1 MNFLWVPKWLSEV
14 ADGLMGSIVIG
25 IRTLSFSLA
34 TIIYRLIIDLYNFFE
49 KLCTAILLSNDLLGE
64 LSRRIGL
71 ILGLI
76 MFFNVVFAFV
86 KMMIDPDTLED
97 KEKGAV
103 AIIKKTLIV
112 IGLLG
117 ISNFAFNTLYSI
129 QRIVIKEHVISNLLL
144 PYQIQSDSLQS
155 FGNVLSEE
163 LMYSFYQIEDF
174 TDMGVDSETNS
185 AVVSCTNMV
194 NAFRNQ
200 IINQGKF
207 DLGNNCLNE
216 SVIAQVS
223 TGGSAGVEEQEVFIV
238 NYNWFLCIAVGAFVV
253 YLLFMYCLKVGVRM
267 IQLMVLEV
275 ISPMA
280 IVSYLSPKKDGMY
293 SKWTKIYFST
303 YIDVFIRVAIINFII
318 FLIAVVLAGDVEN
331 GFEFWNS
338 IGNPTELKEVTFY
351 KVVIILALLTFAKKA
366 PELMKELIPASA
378 SKLGFGA
385 SMKDIVGLQKGAKI
399 GGSIL
404 GGAVGGAAVGL
415 LAGRPLGAIGGAL
428 KGGFSGINGKGVA
441 STFNSAWKNQKD
453 ANKKIADVRANGGG
467 WFGYQLAKMQQGVGM
482 RTAHEV
488 DETNIAL
495 AQQKV
500 DMYNTASKEAESEA
514 LKNGSNYI
522 GYSNTAGKDLSL
534 SQLAKL
540 KDDQTIGALEQEK
553 YEKEYKQLLKSATMF
568 NLDYGLSAEGNAQ
581 VNFDSSG
588 DFVSLTGESGTV
600 YKTIDDVNNITNK
613 DAEIG
618 TSNAT
623 IESNMKTLI
632 GDAKGGRGKSGKAE
646 RNKNSA
652 YITNTKLSA
661 SYQKNKANAGK

>member
-1 MNFLWVPKWLSEV
+1 MNFLWVREWLSEV
-14 ADGLMGSIVIG
+14 ADGLMGSIVMG

-34 TIIYRLIIDLYNFFE
+34 TIVYRLIIDLYNFFE
-49 KLCTAILLSNDLLGE
+49 KLCTARLLSNDLLGE

-112 IGLLG
+112 IVLLG

-223 TGGSAGVEEQEVFIV
+223 TGGSAGIEEQEVFIV

-338 IGNPTELKEVTFY
+338 IGKPTELKEVTFY

-453 ANKKIADVRANGGG
+453 ANKKIADVRANGGSLL
-467 WFGYQLAKMQQGVGM
+467 GYQMANLQKAVGM
-482 RTAHEV
+482 RTAG
-488 DETNIAL
+488 DKDK
-495 AQQKV
+495 QKV
-500 DMYNTASKEAESEA
+500 DDINNYIKYQDEIEGYAKNYSEVKKKERAYEAIKQAGRLKGENDSHYTARIEAARQNWKRSMEATVNSSISGKDTTYKEAIIQQNTTTGDWEVVDATIDSKISYTSIDA
-514 LKNGSNYI
+514 NISGSIGAKTAEMNRVGNSL
-522 GYSNTAGKDLSL
+522 GYS
-534 SQLAKL
+534 
-540 KDDQTIGALEQEK
+540 
-553 YEKEYKQLLKSATMF
+553 
-568 NLDYGLSAEGNAQ
+568 
-581 VNFDSSG
+581 
-588 DFVSLTGESGTV
+588 
-600 YKTIDDVNNITNK
+600 
-613 DAEIG
+613 
-618 TSNAT
+618 
-623 IESNMKTLI
+623 
-632 GDAKGGRGKSGKAE
+632 
-646 RNKNSA
+646 
-652 YITNTKLSA
+652 SA
-661 SYQKNKANAGK
+661 SDYKSMDNNNNQAKADVARITSKKSYARNQANNS

>member
-1 MNFLWVPKWLSEV
+1 
-14 ADGLMGSIVIG
+14 
-25 IRTLSFSLA
+25 
-34 TIIYRLIIDLYNFFE
+34 
-49 KLCTAILLSNDLLGE
+49 
-64 LSRRIGL
+64 
-71 ILGLI
+71 

-453 ANKKIADVRANGGG
+453 ANKRIANVRANGGN
-467 WFGYQLAKMQQGVGM
+467 WLGYQMANLQKAVGM
-482 RTAHEV
+482 RTAADRYN
-488 DETNIAL
+488 DEKESLEKENKAYNQLMGYFQAAKKRAEGKILDGKYKGNGKGATAANNAL
-495 AQQKV
+495 TAKNQIDILKAQAGNLDRNSATYNTDLKQIQNQIQAQQTEYNKQMDIAVEEFINSSNDAVVNQNMTMAQGVIDNNSDYAGFANSKV
-500 DMYNTASKEAESEA
+500 VDFSSFEAANNQASAQVATNTNA
-514 LKNGSNYI
+514 LGHNAQ
-522 GYSNTAGKDLSL
+522 AGK
-534 SQLAKL
+534 
-540 KDDQTIGALEQEK
+540 
-553 YEKEYKQLLKSATMF
+553 SARA
-568 NLDYGLSAEGNAQ
+568 ND
-581 VNFDSSG
+581 
-588 DFVSLTGESGTV
+588 
-600 YKTIDDVNNITNK
+600 
-613 DAEIG
+613 
-618 TSNAT
+618 
-623 IESNMKTLI
+623 
-632 GDAKGGRGKSGKAE
+632 
-646 RNKNSA
+646 
-652 YITNTKLSA
+652 TK
-661 SYQKNKANAGK
+661 